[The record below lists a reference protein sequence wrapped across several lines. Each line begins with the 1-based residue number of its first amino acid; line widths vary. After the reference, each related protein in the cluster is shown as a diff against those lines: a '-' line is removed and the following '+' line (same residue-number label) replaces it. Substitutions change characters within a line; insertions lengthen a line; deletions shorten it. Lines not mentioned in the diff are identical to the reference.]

1 MSINQFELYEFR
13 YIDKETKTGFC
24 VYARKEE
31 TAKQIIDIENDHNVY
46 HYVKPKFRFKKKYIS
61 EQPPYELEQEQI
73 EVAEK
78 RRKKRYEYMAKGGC
92 YNGYKERN

>member
-46 HYVKPKFRFKKKYIS
+46 HYVKPRFRRFKKKYIS

-73 EVAEK
+73 ETAEK
-78 RRKKRYEYMAKGGC
+78 RRKKRYEYMA
-92 YNGYKERN
+92 ERGLL

>member
-13 YIDKETKTGFC
+13 YIDKETRTGFC
-24 VYARKEE
+24 VYARDEE
-31 TAKQIIDIENDHNVY
+31 TADKIITIENSCNVY

-73 EVAEK
+73 ETAEK
-78 RRKKRYEYMAKGGC
+78 RRKKRYEYMA
-92 YNGYKERN
+92 ERGLL